1 MSESERLHWDQRYA
15 DGSYPVREEPAGL
28 LKAWIDR
35 LPKGKALD
43 LACGAG
49 RNALFLA
56 EHGFSVDG
64 MDISEVALAKARE
77 AAERRGVDV
86 NWVQADLDDPDLPAD
101 TYDVIVDCR
110 FIDRGLIPRMKDAL
124 KDGGYLLFEH
134 HLLSSEATVN
144 VGGPSSYWRFRP
156 NELLHQFLDLRVIS
170 YQEFIAPESD
180 GRIAALVWLV
190 ACKGSPGF

>member
-1 MSESERLHWDQRYA
+1 MSESERLHWDQRYG
-15 DGSYPVREEPAGL
+15 DGSYPAREEPAEL

-43 LACGAG
+43 LACGIG

-56 EHGFSVDG
+56 EHGFSVDA
-64 MDISEVALAKARE
+64 MDISEVALAKARDT
-77 AAERRGVDV
+77 AGRRGVDV
-86 NWVQADLDDPDLPAD
+86 NWVQADLDDLDLPAD

-110 FIDRGLIPRMKDAL
+110 FIDRDLIPRMKDAL
-124 KDGGYLLFEH
+124 KDGGYLLFDH
-134 HLLSSEATVN
+134 HLLSDEPTVN
-144 VGGPSSYWRFRP
+144 VGGPSSYWRLRP

-170 YQEFIAPESD
+170 YHEFIAPESD
-180 GRIAALVWLV
+180 GRVAALVWLV